1 MIALD
6 INMKFKCLY
15 CEMHGTDLDNIL
27 KNGVNQLSVVITAII
42 SQLPCFLG
50 NETHFVTLSVLL
62 FYIHVI

>member
-1 MIALD
+1 
-6 INMKFKCLY
+6 
-15 CEMHGTDLDNIL
+15 MHGTDLDNIL